1 MCESGGKYEDAPH
14 AIEVL
19 LPTICS
25 YLTHWWS
32 HGSASTAAAAAA
44 ALTSTTPKKPG
55 DPHHQPIP
63 AIGYKPQA
71 TQHGQQGL
79 LQPGAAADQLAVDDR
94 QLTAV
99 TSDLMNQVLGY
110 ILQLISN
117 NFEEKNAPWMNSIA
131 SFSQSIISSSTSNDL
146 LERNFLPV
154 SAKIVEK
161 ARELIQREMSMK
173 SFTRNI
179 DSADRETIESDLQ
192 KGINNTHIKLKFR
205 EHLFNFS

>member
-1 MCESGGKYEDAPH
+1 MP
-14 AIEVL
+14 
-19 LPTICS
+19 
-25 YLTHWWS
+25 
-32 HGSASTAAAAAA
+32 
-44 ALTSTTPKKPG
+44 
-55 DPHHQPIP
+55 
-63 AIGYKPQA
+63 
-71 TQHGQQGL
+71 HGQQGL
-79 LQPGAAADQLAVDDR
+79 QQPGAAADQLGVDDR

-173 SFTRNI
+173 TFTRNI

-192 KGINNTHIKLKFR
+192 KGLNNTHIKFKIR
-205 EHLFNFS
+205 

>member
-1 MCESGGKYEDAPH
+1 
-14 AIEVL
+14 
-19 LPTICS
+19 
-25 YLTHWWS
+25 
-32 HGSASTAAAAAA
+32 
-44 ALTSTTPKKPG
+44 
-55 DPHHQPIP
+55 
-63 AIGYKPQA
+63 
-71 TQHGQQGL
+71 
-79 LQPGAAADQLAVDDR
+79 
-94 QLTAV
+94 
-99 TSDLMNQVLGY
+99 MNQVLGY

-173 SFTRNI
+173 TFTRNI

-192 KGINNTHIKLKFR
+192 KGLNNTHIKFKLR
-205 EHLFNFS
+205 SDLLNIILL